1 MKLNNRQEQE
11 EEELAKKRMVRAG
24 TGINYEQELNKDF
37 VIRKKKKYKKV
48 GVVKMLCSFMTIFDN
63 APFIKLFV
71 GIPLLLSV
79 HLQY

>member
-1 MKLNNRQEQE
+1 MKVNNRQEQE

-37 VIRKKKKYKKV
+37 VIRKKKKRYKKV

-63 APFIKLFV
+63 APFIKPFL

-79 HLQY
+79 HL